1 MWKNFQK
8 NYRHPIAVLMILL
21 MVMTNTGGNQGAIL
35 AAGENESALFLLD
48 GRELQE
54 AIQETER
61 QQELF
66 EYDSLQ
72 LEAEKNSIKKRYE
85 KLLGKK
91 SRSVYALNLEMDDS
105 YAPEGAE
112 LQSFYNTATK
122 DVIFLF
128 LNKSDMT
135 MNYRINIDG
144 YETEAVSLS
153 SIAIPLNEE
162 KQLVL
167 QLSRHGA
174 AKVFAS
180 LGTLDKEAKE
190 TVSSEESRVE
200 IESENEIETDE
211 SDNNDIISIEGKLL
225 EDDDI
230 KLRGKDRKSVV

>member
-91 SRSVYALNLEMDDS
+91 GRSVYALNLEMDDS

-153 SIAIPLNEE
+153 SIAIPLNE
-162 KQLVL
+162 
-167 QLSRHGA
+167 
-174 AKVFAS
+174 
-180 LGTLDKEAKE
+180 
-190 TVSSEESRVE
+190 
-200 IESENEIETDE
+200 
-211 SDNNDIISIEGKLL
+211 
-225 EDDDI
+225 
-230 KLRGKDRKSVV
+230 